1 MKGLQATARR
11 GLRGGPWVSCGRWA
25 HRGPWASRC
34 LRVAAYSRAP
44 RAMSATAPRLAAMSM
59 PRIG

>member
-11 GLRGGPWVSCGRWA
+11 GLRGGPW
-25 HRGPWASRC
+25 ASRC
-34 LRVAAYSRAP
+34 LRAAAYSRAP